1 MAHFTDS
8 GPTAF
13 ADVGARASALAGEP
27 VRVVAT
33 ANGGGNSRVFRV
45 EGAKT
50 AFAAKAYPRHD
61 GDSRD
66 RLATEFAALTYLHKN
81 GIECVPRPIAADR
94 KADIALYEWI
104 EGEPVSEPETG
115 DIDLAADLI
124 KRIIVL
130 GRGPYQAEFGLASAA
145 CLSGAALV
153 RQIDARF
160 ARLLD
165 VAADDGALERFLR
178 LEYEPAVGLAVRRA
192 ETAID
197 REGGDFTQVLDPPFR
212 TLSPSD
218 FGFHNALRKRD
229 GGLVFVDF
237 EYFGWDDPAKMV
249 ADFLWHPGMDLPT
262 ELRARFYDA
271 TRSIIAGHG
280 DSRFEH
286 RVRALYPLFGLCWC
300 LILLNELLPEGWARR
315 SSGRS
320 ANHAEA
326 KARQLRR
333 AQNLLHTV
341 STYRD
346 DRPLYN

>member
-8 GPTAF
+8 GPAAL
-13 ADVGARASALAGEP
+13 ADVAVRASALAGEP
-27 VRVVAT
+27 VRVVAAAT
-33 ANGGGNSRVFRV
+33 GGGNSRVFRV

-50 AFAAKAYPRHD
+50 AFAAKAYPRHE
-61 GDSRD
+61 GDSRN
-66 RLATEFAALTYLHKN
+66 RLATEFAALTYLRKN

-94 KADIALYEWI
+94 EADIALYEWI
-104 EGEPVSEPETG
+104 EGEPVSDPEAG
-115 DIDLAADLI
+115 DVDRAADLI
-124 KRIIVL
+124 NRIMAL
-130 GRGPYQAEFGLASAA
+130 GRGTDRAEFGLASAA

-153 RQIDARF
+153 RQIESRL

-165 VAADDGALERFLR
+165 VAAEDAALERFLKF
-178 LEYEPAVGLAVRRA
+178 EFEPAVGLAAGRA
-192 ETAID
+192 ATAID
-197 REGGDFTQVLDPPFR
+197 REGGDFTRDLDPPFR

-262 ELRARFYDA
+262 ELRARFYAA
-271 TRSIIAGHG
+271 TRSTIAGHG
-280 DSRFEH
+280 DACFEH
-286 RVRALYPLFGLCWC
+286 RVRALYPVFGLCWC
-300 LILLNELLPEGWARR
+300 LILLNEFLPEGWARR

-320 ANHAEA
+320 ADHSQA

-333 AQNLLHTV
+333 AQNLLHNV
-341 STYRD
+341 STHRD

>member
-1 MAHFTDS
+1 MGIRVTVWRPNSPRSHTFTRTGSNAFPGPSRPTERPTSHFTS
-8 GPTAF
+8 GL
-13 ADVGARASALAGEP
+13 RAS
-27 VRVVAT
+27 
-33 ANGGGNSRVFRV
+33 
-45 EGAKT
+45 
-50 AFAAKAYPRHD
+50 
-61 GDSRD
+61 
-66 RLATEFAALTYLHKN
+66 RLANL
-81 GIECVPRPIAADR
+81 RPAI
-94 KADIALYEWI
+94 
-104 EGEPVSEPETG
+104 TG

-130 GRGPYQAEFGLASAA
+130 GRGPDQAEFGLASAA

-300 LILLNELLPEGWARR
+300 LILLNEFLPEGWARR

-326 KARQLRR
+326 KP
-333 AQNLLHTV
+333 V
-341 STYRD
+341 SSAAPRTCFT
-346 DRPLYN
+346 P